1 MMSPIIKPLLKQ
13 KIISTALLFDD
24 EFNVDWLAELTGFKA
39 HEILSELQ
47 EEVEKKTLVSPK
59 LGIYSVRSKQKR
71 AAWSEIGDGNE
82 AEMHRRIVDLLV
94 RDLPEEDSKWIRL
107 SHHLMKTPNKLE
119 GCRLLSHAG
128 DVHLK
133 RFRTEQAFQ
142 CYYKILEDLRHIQGK
157 DSDLLFVQTTVKY
170 SKISTARHDTLQVLA
185 TLKEALTRAKKWDN
199 NAYQALLEMHIA
211 KNEWLR
217 TNLDQALAHFE
228 NGWTLAKKLDDPQL
242 IDSVSAFGTFFL
254 YWQGRFREATESYE
268 QSVQEVEKHPQSR
281 FPILG
286 KMTVGYC
293 YAQTGN
299 YTQGLGMLD
308 ALRNHCLERGDLYL
322 ASSAITYIGE
332 IMLDMRQLDEALYD
346 LEQAVDMAAKTDNRG
361 ALMVSNMFLAF
372 AYHLKG
378 NNSHAIELLN
388 VFFKQRNESSVTV
401 LPYPYLLALAWEIKQ
416 GSFPEVKDL
425 SLQTEIDYMIS
436 SKNIY
441 MQGLA
446 YRFQA
451 LQMEQTG
458 AESSRI
464 IEAHEASIRLLEE
477 SGHKVALSRS
487 CLALS
492 RYLLKNGDRKH
503 AREMEVRAAGML
515 SALDEKLVPD
525 DLQCLI
531 DREPGSERLLKEIME
546 LGKEFVKI
554 RDRRDL
560 VQKIISAGNRVT
572 GAERGAI
579 FMLEEDKAGKKQ
591 LHLKASRNLTADEVE
606 RPDFSS
612 SLKMIEDVR
621 ETGQGAIAG
630 QATDDENAYISASIR
645 SKICVPLTI
654 SNNVAG
660 VLYYDN
666 LILSST
672 FKETDLGI
680 LSYFSA
686 LAAIAIDNASAYDE
700 INRLNKKLTQEKQY
714 LEEENLNQLKFDDIV
729 GSRKE
734 MGQVLTKIEQVA
746 GTETTVLITGETGV
760 GKELVARAIH
770 RHSARKD
777 KPFIG
782 VQLSALPAELMSTEL
797 MGHEKGSFTG
807 ATQRKIGRFELANGG
822 TLFLDEIA
830 DISLDLQI
838 QLLRV
843 LQTRQFE
850 RVGGTQT
857 LHSDFRLITATN
869 SDLLKKVQEGRFRAD
884 LYYRLNV
891 FPIHV
896 PPLCERKDDIP
907 LLAYHFL
914 KLHAAR
920 LNKNVSSIPESE
932 MRKLVLYDWPGNV
945 RELQNIIERGVIL
958 SSNHQFYMPKL
969 KPDNRVSTET
979 EEAVTLAE
987 NERRHIVRILKKTGE
1002 KVAGPLGAAAILGVP
1017 PSTLVFRMKK
1027 LGIQRSR
1034 R

>member
-1 MMSPIIKPLLKQ
+1 MSPILPPFLKQ

-24 EFNVDWLAELTGFKA
+24 EFNVDWLVELTGFKA

-59 LGIYSVRSKQKR
+59 MGIYYIKSKQKR
-71 AAWSEIGDGNE
+71 TAGSELRDGDE
-82 AEMHRRIVDLLV
+82 VEMHRRIVNLLM

-107 SHHLMKTPNKLE
+107 NHHLMKITNNLE

-128 DVHLK
+128 DVHRK
-133 RFRTEQAFQ
+133 CFRTEQAFQ
-142 CYYKILEDLRHIQGK
+142 CYSKILEDLRSLYGK
-157 DSDLLFVQTTVKY
+157 DSDLLFAETAVKY
-170 SKISTARHDTLQVLA
+170 AKISTVRQDTAQVLA
-185 TLKEALTRAKKWDN
+185 TLKEALTRAQKWN
-199 NAYQALLEMHIA
+199 NIAHQALLEMHIA

-217 TNLDQALAHFE
+217 TNFDQAMTHFE
-228 NGWTLAKKLDDPQL
+228 NGWTLAKNLDDPHF
-242 IDSVSAFGTFFL
+242 IDSVTAFGTFFL
-254 YWQGRFREATESYE
+254 FWQGRFHEAIESYE
-268 QSVQEVEKHPQSR
+268 RSVNEIEKHPQSR

-308 ALRNHCLERGDLYL
+308 ALRTLCLERGDLYL
-322 ASSAITYIGE
+322 ASYAITLIGE
-332 IMLDMRQLDEALYD
+332 IMLDMRQLDDALHD
-346 LEQAVDMAAKTDNRG
+346 LEQSAEMAAKTDNRG
-361 ALMVSNMFLAF
+361 AVMLSHMFLAF
-372 AYHLKG
+372 AYYLKG

-388 VFFKQRNESSVTV
+388 VFYKHQKESGATV
-401 LPYPYLLALAWEIKQ
+401 LPYPHLLALAWEIKQ
-416 GSFPEVKDL
+416 GRFPQVKDL
-425 SLQTEIDYMIS
+425 SLQEEIAYMVS

-441 MQGLA
+441 MQGLG

-451 LQMEQTG
+451 LMMEQAG
-458 AESSRI
+458 AEPSRI
-464 IEAHEASIRLLEE
+464 IEAYKDSIRLLEE

-492 RYLLKNGDRKH
+492 RYLLKNGDRER
-503 AREMEVRAAGML
+503 AREMEVRSAAML
-515 SALDEKLVPD
+515 SALDEKIVPD

-531 DREPGSERLLKEIME
+531 DREKGSERLLKEIME

-579 FMLEEDKAGKKQ
+579 FMLEEGKAGKKR
-591 LHLKASRNLTADEVE
+591 LHLKASINLTADEVE

-612 SLKMIEDVR
+612 SLKMIENVSV
-621 ETGQGAIAG
+621 TGHGAIAG
-630 QATDDENAYISASIR
+630 QAGDDENAYISASIR
-645 SKICVPLTI
+645 SKISVPLTI
-654 SNNVAG
+654 SKNVAG

-714 LEEENLNQLKFDDIV
+714 LEEETLNQLKFDDIV
-729 GSRKE
+729 GTSKE
-734 MGQVLTKIEQVA
+734 IGQVLTKIEQVA

-770 RHSARKD
+770 RHSSRKD

-807 ATQRKIGRFELANGG
+807 AMQRKIGRFELANGG

-830 DISLDLQI
+830 DISLDLQV

-857 LHSDFRLITATN
+857 LQSDFRLITATN
-869 SDLLKKVQEGRFRAD
+869 CDLMKKMQEGRFRAD

-896 PPLCERKDDIP
+896 PPLNERKDDIP

-914 KLHAAR
+914 KLHATR
-920 LNKNVSSIPESE
+920 LNKNVSSISE
-932 MRKLVLYDWPGNV
+932 NEMHKLVLYNWPGNV

-958 SSNHQFYMPKL
+958 SSNHHFYMPKL
-969 KPDNRVSTET
+969 KSDNRVSTDM
-979 EEAVTLAE
+979 EEDVTLAE